1 MRSPLAR
8 PLALS
13 LLLFGCSGEP
23 VSSSEAPPASSSEA
37 PLTAAPLTDKREVEA
52 RRKALF
58 TQIRAWVHDLEEAG
72 RYDCCVATPCSHC
85 AILAGGCACGEG
97 LRRGE
102 PVCEECAMMWAAGQG
117 AEPGVDPADVR
128 SFLEASR
135 PRNAAG
141 AQRVCEHDNVGTA
154 GADPNGGASSTP

>member
-1 MRSPLAR
+1 MRLLLAR

-23 VSSSEAPPASSSEA
+23 ATPLVSPSQAPSTVA
-37 PLTAAPLTDKREVEA
+37 LTAAPLTDKREVEA
-52 RRKALF
+52 RRQELF

-117 AEPGVDPADVR
+117 AEPGVDPSTVR